1 MENQYSIT
9 VDGGYNNESFK
20 FIINIA
26 NLKMVQGTYNVKISK
41 KLISQFTSEDSNITY
56 WIALEKSSTYGE

>member
-1 MENQYSIT
+1 
-9 VDGGYNNESFK
+9 
-20 FIINIA
+20 
-26 NLKMVQGTYNVKISK
+26 MVQGTYNVKISK